1 MVKIVGWTTR
11 SIWCKFFYLFANNFE
26 NLFVNC
32 RFDTITSTI
41 VKIIKSDILEG
52 EGNATKVAFVTKKF
66 NTTLQKF
73 LKSSSNSAQFAHL
86 PDIYV
91 NEVSDTLPN
100 EAPTE
105 ESGRTSRSRSTKDDK
120 KIPPL
125 VGHTD
130 KNL

>member
-1 MVKIVGWTTR
+1 M
-11 SIWCKFFYLFANNFE
+11 
-26 NLFVNC
+26 
-32 RFDTITSTI
+32 
-41 VKIIKSDILEG
+41 
-52 EGNATKVAFVTKKF
+52 TKKF

-125 VGHTD
+125 VGHTG